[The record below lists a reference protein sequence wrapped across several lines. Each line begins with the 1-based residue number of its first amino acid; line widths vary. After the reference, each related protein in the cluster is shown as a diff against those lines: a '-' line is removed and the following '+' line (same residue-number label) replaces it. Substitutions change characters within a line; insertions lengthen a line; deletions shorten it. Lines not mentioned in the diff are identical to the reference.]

1 MYKFSGVRVHHF
13 LEILREV
20 RPHNDYEALN
30 KWRTLEHMVLEPAL
44 AREDLSEATCLRTV
58 HTKGSKMKGRCGFPN
73 GEDGEGVKET
83 SSMVRRRCVQ

>member
-1 MYKFSGVRVHHF
+1 
-13 LEILREV
+13 
-20 RPHNDYEALN
+20 
-30 KWRTLEHMVLEPAL
+30 MVLEPAL

-83 SSMVRRRCVQ
+83 SSMVGRRCVQ